1 MLRGGRKMSI
11 KPIAAAED
19 PFQNNMNFS
28 LATNVIWPQ
37 MTESHLSV
45 VFSPFMPVHA
55 RVCAHALVCVCL
67 FNLLPKMLDFAATST
82 EISYPC

>member
-1 MLRGGRKMSI
+1 MSI

-45 VFSPFMPVHA
+45 VFSPFMLVHA
-55 RVCAHALVCVCL
+55 RVCVRLCVYVCL
-67 FNLLPKMLDFAATST
+67 ISCQRSLILLRHQLKYRIHADSG
-82 EISYPC
+82 CV